1 MSKKVVKQFEEQFGK
16 EWRCQCKAEFRPGNL
31 EILSESVNSLLA
43 HYRCPEC
50 GREQMLA
57 AAISESEDP
66 IEPITKQGPM
76 IKLPKT
82 TISADDILDIKLAV
96 QRMKFSSI
104 RSLSSQ
110 KSKRKSAVTVS
121 KVASSKD

>member
-16 EWRCQCKAEFRPGNL
+16 EWRCQCKADFRPGNL

-57 AAISESEDP
+57 AAISESDEP
-66 IEPITKQGPM
+66 IEPITKQGTVINYQKLQFQPM
-76 IKLPKT
+76 IFWILSWQSVKLN
-82 TISADDILDIKLAV
+82 SAQLGL
-96 QRMKFSSI
+96 
-104 RSLSSQ
+104 
-110 KSKRKSAVTVS
+110 
-121 KVASSKD
+121 